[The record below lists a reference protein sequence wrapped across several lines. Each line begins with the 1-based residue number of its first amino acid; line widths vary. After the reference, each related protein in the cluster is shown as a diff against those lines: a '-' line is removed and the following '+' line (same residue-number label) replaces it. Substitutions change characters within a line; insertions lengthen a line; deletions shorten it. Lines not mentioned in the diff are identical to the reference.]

1 MIKNVYNNF
10 AQYIIEKKLGRWD
23 NNNDDEGS
31 HYKNKGKK
39 TRDWIRI
46 ARYAIYGGF
55 VIVAIVILMV
65 FVPRAGLTVEIIE
78 RGEDLNT
85 ISIKINNN
93 YPQEIQNVTVAFDDN
108 KEKKQ
113 IYNSIG
119 PFSSIFV
126 TPDKEDLDFQKIIV
140 TADNGKLQT
149 TKYR

>member
-1 MIKNVYNNF
+1 M
-10 AQYIIEKKLGRWD
+10 GRWD
-23 NNNDDEGS
+23 DGS
-31 HYKNKGKK
+31 FDTNRGKK

-55 VIVAIVILMV
+55 AIVAIVILLV
-65 FVPRAGLTVEIIE
+65 FIPRAGLSVEIFE
-78 RGEDLNT
+78 SGETLNT

-93 YPQEIQNVTVAFDDN
+93 NPQEIHNITVQFDED

-113 IYNSIG
+113 FYNSIG

>member
-1 MIKNVYNNF
+1 M
-10 AQYIIEKKLGRWD
+10 GRWD
-23 NNNDDEGS
+23 DGS
-31 HYKNKGKK
+31 FDTNRVKK

-55 VIVAIVILMV
+55 AIVAIVILLV
-65 FVPRAGLTVEIIE
+65 FIPRAGLSVEIFE
-78 RGEDLNT
+78 TGETLNT

-93 YPQEIQNVTVAFDDN
+93 NPQEIHNITVQFDED

-113 IYNSIG
+113 LYNSIG

>member
-1 MIKNVYNNF
+1 M
-10 AQYIIEKKLGRWD
+10 GRWD
-23 NNNDDEGS
+23 DGS
-31 HYKNKGKK
+31 IDTNKGKK

-55 VIVAIVILMV
+55 AIVAIVILLV
-65 FVPRAGLTVEIIE
+65 FIPRAGLSVEIFE
-78 RGEDLNT
+78 TGETLKT

-93 YPQEIQNVTVAFDDN
+93 NPQEIHNISVQFDED

-119 PFSSIFV
+119 PFSSIYV
-126 TPDKEDLDFQKIIV
+126 TPDKEYLDFQKIIV

>member
-1 MIKNVYNNF
+1 M
-10 AQYIIEKKLGRWD
+10 GRWD
-23 NNNDDEGS
+23 NNNDEGS
-31 HYKNKGKK
+31 HYKNRGKK

-46 ARYAIYGGF
+46 ARYVIYGGF
-55 VIVAIVILMV
+55 AIVAIVVLIV
-65 FVPRAGLTVEIIE
+65 FIPRAGLSVEIFE
-78 RGEDLNT
+78 TGEDLNT

-93 YPQEIQNVTVAFDDN
+93 NPQEIHNVTVAFDDN
-108 KEKKQ
+108 IE
-113 IYNSIG
+113 NSIG

>member
-1 MIKNVYNNF
+1 M
-10 AQYIIEKKLGRWD
+10 GRWD
-23 NNNDDEGS
+23 DGS
-31 HYKNKGKK
+31 IDTNRRKK

-55 VIVAIVILMV
+55 AIVAIVILLV
-65 FVPRAGLTVEIIE
+65 FIPRAGLSVEIFE
-78 RGEDLNT
+78 TGETLKT

-93 YPQEIQNVTVAFDDN
+93 NPQEIHNISVQFDED

-119 PFSSIFV
+119 PFSSIYV

>member
-1 MIKNVYNNF
+1 
-10 AQYIIEKKLGRWD
+10 LGGWD
-23 NNNDDEGS
+23 DDWR
-31 HYKNKGKK
+31 YYRKDKK

-55 VIVAIVILMV
+55 AIVAIVVLLV
-65 FVPRAGLTVEIIE
+65 FIPRAGLTVEIME
-78 RGEDLNT
+78 SGEA
-85 ISIKINNN
+85 ISTVNIKINNN
-93 YPQEIQNVTVAFDDN
+93 NLQEIHNVTVVFDDN

-113 IYNSIG
+113 VFNSIG

-126 TPDKEDLDFQKIIV
+126 TPDKGYLNFKKIIV

>member
-1 MIKNVYNNF
+1 M
-10 AQYIIEKKLGRWD
+10 GGWD
-23 NNNDDEGS
+23 DDWR
-31 HYKNKGKK
+31 YYRKDKK

-55 VIVAIVILMV
+55 AIVAIVVLLV
-65 FVPRAGLTVEIIE
+65 FIPRAGLTVEIME
-78 RGEDLNT
+78 TGEA
-85 ISIKINNN
+85 ISTVNIKINNN
-93 YPQEIQNVTVAFDDN
+93 NLQEIHNVTVVFDDD

-113 IYNSIG
+113 VFNSIG

-126 TPDKEDLDFQKIIV
+126 TPDKDNLNFKKIIV

>member
-1 MIKNVYNNF
+1 M
-10 AQYIIEKKLGRWD
+10 GRWD
-23 NNNDDEGS
+23 DGS
-31 HYKNKGKK
+31 IDTNKGKK

-55 VIVAIVILMV
+55 AIVAIVILLV
-65 FVPRAGLTVEIIE
+65 FIPRAGLSVEIFE
-78 RGEDLNT
+78 TGETLKT

-93 YPQEIQNVTVAFDDN
+93 NPQEIHNISVQFDED

-119 PFSSIFV
+119 PFSSIYV

>member
-1 MIKNVYNNF
+1 
-10 AQYIIEKKLGRWD
+10 LGRWE
-23 NNNDDEGS
+23 DDW
-31 HYKNKGKK
+31 HYDRKDKK

-55 VIVAIVILMV
+55 AIVAIVVLIV
-65 FVPRAGLTVEIIE
+65 FIPRAGLTVEINE
-78 RGEDLNT
+78 TGEDVST

-93 YPQEIQNVTVAFDDN
+93 NPQEINNVTISFDDDKGN
-108 KEKKQ
+108 VQ
-113 IYNSIG
+113 VYNSIG

-126 TPDKEDLDFQKIIV
+126 TPDKDELDFQKIIV

>member
-1 MIKNVYNNF
+1 
-10 AQYIIEKKLGRWD
+10 LGGWD
-23 NNNDDEGS
+23 DDWR
-31 HYKNKGKK
+31 YYRKDKK

-55 VIVAIVILMV
+55 AIVAIVVLLV
-65 FVPRAGLTVEIIE
+65 FIPRAGLTVEIME
-78 RGEDLNT
+78 TGEA
-85 ISIKINNN
+85 ISTVNIKINNN
-93 YPQEIQNVTVAFDDN
+93 NLQEIHNVTVVFDDN

-113 IYNSIG
+113 VFNSIG

-126 TPDKEDLDFQKIIV
+126 TPDKDYLNFKKIIV

>member
-1 MIKNVYNNF
+1 L
-10 AQYIIEKKLGRWD
+10 KKLGRWD
-23 NNNDDEGS
+23 NIDDEGS
-31 HYKNKGKK
+31 HYKNRGKK

-55 VIVAIVILMV
+55 AIVAIVVLIV
-65 FVPRAGLTVEIIE
+65 FIPRAGLSVEIFE
-78 RGEDLNT
+78 TGEALST

-93 YPQEIQNVTVAFDDN
+93 NLQEIQNVTVSFDDE
-108 KEKKQ
+108 EKKQ
-113 IYNSIG
+113 VFNSIG

-126 TPDKEDLDFQKIIV
+126 TPDKDDLDFQKIIV

>member
-1 MIKNVYNNF
+1 M
-10 AQYIIEKKLGRWD
+10 GRWD
-23 NNNDDEGS
+23 DGS
-31 HYKNKGKK
+31 FDTNRVKK

-55 VIVAIVILMV
+55 AIVAIVILLV
-65 FVPRAGLTVEIIE
+65 FIPRAGLSVEIFE
-78 RGEDLNT
+78 TGETLNT

-93 YPQEIQNVTVAFDDN
+93 NPQEIHNITVQFDAD

-113 IYNSIG
+113 LYNSIG

>member
-1 MIKNVYNNF
+1 M
-10 AQYIIEKKLGRWD
+10 GRWD
-23 NNNDDEGS
+23 NNNDEGS
-31 HYKNKGKK
+31 HYKNRGKK

-55 VIVAIVILMV
+55 AIVAIVVLIV
-65 FVPRAGLTVEIIE
+65 FIPRAGLSVEIFE
-78 RGEDLNT
+78 TGEDLST

-93 YPQEIQNVTVAFDDN
+93 NPQEIHDVTVAFDDN

-126 TPDKEDLDFQKIIV
+126 TPDKEDLDFEKIIV

>member
-1 MIKNVYNNF
+1 
-10 AQYIIEKKLGRWD
+10 LGRWED
-23 NNNDDEGS
+23 NW
-31 HYKNKGKK
+31 HYDRKDKK

-55 VIVAIVILMV
+55 AIVAIVVLIV
-65 FVPRAGLTVEIIE
+65 FIPRAGLTVEINE
-78 RGEDLNT
+78 TGEDVST

-93 YPQEIQNVTVAFDDN
+93 NPQEINNVTISFDDDKGN
-108 KEKKQ
+108 VQ
-113 IYNSIG
+113 VYNSIG

-126 TPDKEDLDFQKIIV
+126 TPDKDELDFQKIIV

>member
-1 MIKNVYNNF
+1 M
-10 AQYIIEKKLGRWD
+10 GGWD
-23 NNNDDEGS
+23 DDWRYS
-31 HYKNKGKK
+31 RKDKK

-55 VIVAIVILMV
+55 AIVAIVVLLV
-65 FVPRAGLTVEIIE
+65 FIPRAGLTVEIME
-78 RGEDLNT
+78 TGEA
-85 ISIKINNN
+85 ISTVNIKINNN
-93 YPQEIQNVTVAFDDN
+93 NLQEIHNVTVVFDDN

-113 IYNSIG
+113 VFNSIG

-126 TPDKEDLDFQKIIV
+126 TPDKDNLNFKKITV